1 MKKSLASLSIVSL
14 LACTALTGCGEG
26 YTYRD
31 GYMLSFNG
39 KDYTVEELFDHY
51 NLKTSAGVK
60 AYYDAVDNVAIEA
73 TIPTTTEMEKLVT
86 SRIAQFKE
94 TAEQN
99 ASSNGT
105 SYSEELEKSLESEN
119 VDDLEE
125 LGQKYL
131 LTNKKDK
138 RNSDYYSN
146 ENYAKMIPSF
156 IKETAPYHVKH
167 ILVKVDATGTFG
179 GKISSTNAKKLY
191 SVVSR
196 LASGNESFGTIAHDA
211 SDDNSGSTSS
221 AALYGTLDPMTT
233 KTGFVS
239 EFKFGVY
246 TYDHFFN
253 DNTDN
258 GSHNLPEDLFGDNYY
273 QYASLLDGRAYGIPY
288 SALTKINEYADVTT
302 DDNGLEVEG
311 AGEEYYPRNILFN
324 NYLNN
329 HGLSFIYLDDES
341 ATDPVL
347 AASSRFQ
354 TTSIALK
361 ELTEDTA
368 NTSRKHLSKITNI
381 SNKKILCDEK
391 GNPILVTRAGTGSGD
406 SGYEGLHFIVIEKSP
421 YARGQSEESLVKYYT
436 IDDTIERV
444 EDDPSTYTFI
454 NCVETS
460 RADRST
466 RLANLKNKI
475 KETDSNADLTIFK
488 TTLNS
493 AKELGMKLNN
503 DIETQLNTYINS
515 TIENTLEANDRSYNE
530 TWDNYYQLLKVFND
544 LAPKKVVP
552 TSAIDAFLDGTD
564 AFKTY
569 IRERATTLN

>member
-156 IKETAPYHVKH
+156 IEETAPYHVKH

-196 LASGNESFGTIAHDA
+196 LASGNESFGTIARR
-211 SDDNSGSTSS
+211 
-221 AALYGTLDPMTT
+221 
-233 KTGFVS
+233 
-239 EFKFGVY
+239 
-246 TYDHFFN
+246 
-253 DNTDN
+253 
-258 GSHNLPEDLFGDNYY
+258 
-273 QYASLLDGRAYGIPY
+273 Q
-288 SALTKINEYADVTT
+288 
-302 DDNGLEVEG
+302 
-311 AGEEYYPRNILFN
+311 
-324 NYLNN
+324 
-329 HGLSFIYLDDES
+329 
-341 ATDPVL
+341 
-347 AASSRFQ
+347 
-354 TTSIALK
+354 
-361 ELTEDTA
+361 
-368 NTSRKHLSKITNI
+368 
-381 SNKKILCDEK
+381 
-391 GNPILVTRAGTGSGD
+391 
-406 SGYEGLHFIVIEKSP
+406 
-421 YARGQSEESLVKYYT
+421 
-436 IDDTIERV
+436 
-444 EDDPSTYTFI
+444 
-454 NCVETS
+454 
-460 RADRST
+460 
-466 RLANLKNKI
+466 
-475 KETDSNADLTIFK
+475 
-488 TTLNS
+488 
-493 AKELGMKLNN
+493 
-503 DIETQLNTYINS
+503 
-515 TIENTLEANDRSYNE
+515 
-530 TWDNYYQLLKVFND
+530 
-544 LAPKKVVP
+544 
-552 TSAIDAFLDGTD
+552 
-564 AFKTY
+564 
-569 IRERATTLN
+569 